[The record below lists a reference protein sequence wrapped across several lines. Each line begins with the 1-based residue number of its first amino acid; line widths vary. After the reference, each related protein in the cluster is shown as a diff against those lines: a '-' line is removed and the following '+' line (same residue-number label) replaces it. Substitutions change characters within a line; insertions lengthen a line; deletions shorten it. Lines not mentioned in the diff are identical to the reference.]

1 MEDKGITSSLAKR
14 DKKEKLIIYFV
25 GIAVFLAVLVGIK
38 ELSKGDFSAP
48 VFLGFFTGIYTLW
61 RYCKKQKENP
71 FSSIFRILKDDYVFD
86 KYVTLKLF
94 SIIYAL
100 GQGIGIGAS
109 IGYFADWIHS
119 LVTNSY
125 LKGVYFSGL
134 IISLLSIIFLRV
146 TLEVYSIIYKAA
158 IEFRNFVK
166 SKEKSYF
173 NISTLIYG

>member
-25 GIAVFLAVLVGIK
+25 GIAVFFAVLVGIK

-48 VFLGFFTGIYTLW
+48 VFLGFFSGIYTLW

-94 SIIYAL
+94 SIIYSL

-146 TLEVYSIIYKAA
+146 ILEVYSIIYKAA

-166 SKEKSYF
+166 SKEE
-173 NISTLIYG
+173 

>member
-1 MEDKGITSSLAKR
+1 MEDKGITSSLMKG

-48 VFLGFFTGIYTLW
+48 VFLGFFSGIFTLW
-61 RYCKKQKENP
+61 RYCKRQKENP

-119 LVTNSY
+119 VSY
-125 LKGVYFSGL
+125 THLTLPTKEGV
-134 IISLLSIIFLRV
+134 
-146 TLEVYSIIYKAA
+146 
-158 IEFRNFVK
+158 
-166 SKEKSYF
+166 
-173 NISTLIYG
+173 

>member
-1 MEDKGITSSLAKR
+1 MKDKGTNSSLAIR

-48 VFLGFFTGIYTLW
+48 IFLGFFTGIYTLW
-61 RYCKKQKENP
+61 RFCKKQKENP
-71 FSSIFRILKDDYVFD
+71 FSSIFKILKDDYLFD
-86 KYVTLKLF
+86 KYVTLKIF

-109 IGYFADWIHS
+109 IGYFAKWIHS
-119 LVTNSY
+119 LVTDSY
-125 LKGVYFSGL
+125 LKGTYFSGL
-134 IISLLSIIFLRV
+134 MISLLSIIFLRI
-146 TLEVYSIIYKAA
+146 TLEIYSIIYKAA

-166 SKEKSYF
+166 SKEK
-173 NISTLIYG
+173 

>member
-25 GIAVFLAVLVGIK
+25 GIAVFFAVLVGIK

-48 VFLGFFTGIYTLW
+48 VFLGFFSGIYTLW

-166 SKEKSYF
+166 SKEE
-173 NISTLIYG
+173 

>member
-1 MEDKGITSSLAKR
+1 MEDKGTKSSLAIR
-14 DKKEKLIIYFV
+14 DHKEKLIIYFV

-48 VFLGFFTGIYTLW
+48 IFLGFFTGIYTLW
-61 RYCKKQKENP
+61 RFCKKQKENP
-71 FSSIFRILKDDYVFD
+71 FSSIFKILKDDYVFD
-86 KYVTLKLF
+86 KYVTLKIF

-119 LVTNSY
+119 LVTDSY
-125 LKGVYFSGL
+125 LKGTYFSGL
-134 IISLLSIIFLRV
+134 MISLLSIIFLRV

-166 SKEKSYF
+166 SKEE
-173 NISTLIYG
+173 

>member
-1 MEDKGITSSLAKR
+1 MEDKGTKSSLAIR
-14 DKKEKLIIYFV
+14 DNKEKLIIYFV

-48 VFLGFFTGIYTLW
+48 IFLGSFTGIYTLW
-61 RYCKKQKENP
+61 RFCKKQKENP

-86 KYVTLKLF
+86 KYVTLKII

-119 LVTNSY
+119 LVTDSY
-125 LKGVYFSGL
+125 LKGTYFTGL
-134 IISLLSIIFLRV
+134 MISLLSIIFLRI
-146 TLEVYSIIYKAA
+146 TLEIYSIIYKAA
-158 IEFRNFVK
+158 IEFRNFVN
-166 SKEKSYF
+166 SKEK
-173 NISTLIYG
+173 

>member
-25 GIAVFLAVLVGIK
+25 GIAVFFAVLVGIK

-48 VFLGFFTGIYTLW
+48 LFLGFFSGIYTLW

-71 FSSIFRILKDDYVFD
+71 FSSIFKILKDDYVFD

-166 SKEKSYF
+166 SKEE
-173 NISTLIYG
+173 

>member
-1 MEDKGITSSLAKR
+1 MENKGITSSLAIR

-25 GIAVFLAVLVGIK
+25 GIVVFLAVLVGIK

-48 VFLGFFTGIYTLW
+48 IFLGFFTGIYTLW

-71 FSSIFRILKDDYVFD
+71 FSSIFKILKDDYIFD

-166 SKEKSYF
+166 YKEK
-173 NISTLIYG
+173 

>member
-25 GIAVFLAVLVGIK
+25 GIAVFFAVLVGIK

-48 VFLGFFTGIYTLW
+48 LFLGFFSGIYTLW

-166 SKEKSYF
+166 SKEK
-173 NISTLIYG
+173 

>member
-1 MEDKGITSSLAKR
+1 MEDKRISSSLAKR
-14 DKKEKLIIYFV
+14 DKKEKLIIYFA

-48 VFLGFFTGIYTLW
+48 LFLGFFTGILTLW

-71 FSSIFRILKDDYVFD
+71 FSSVFRILKDDYVFD
-86 KYVTLKLF
+86 KYITLKLF
-94 SIIYAL
+94 SIIYAV
-100 GQGIGIGAS
+100 GQGIGLGAS

-125 LKGVYFSGL
+125 LKGFYFSGL
-134 IISLLSIIFLRV
+134 IISLLSILFLRI

-166 SKEKSYF
+166 SKEK
-173 NISTLIYG
+173 

>member
-1 MEDKGITSSLAKR
+1 MEDKGITSSLEKR

-25 GIAVFLAVLVGIK
+25 GIAVFLAVLVGVK

-166 SKEKSYF
+166 SKEK
-173 NISTLIYG
+173 

>member
-1 MEDKGITSSLAKR
+1 MEDKRTKSSLAIR
-14 DKKEKLIIYFV
+14 DNKEKLIIYFV

-48 VFLGFFTGIYTLW
+48 IFLGFFTGIYTLW

-71 FSSIFRILKDDYVFD
+71 FSSIFKILKDDYVFD
-86 KYVTLKLF
+86 KYVTLKIF

-119 LVTNSY
+119 LVTDSY
-125 LKGVYFSGL
+125 LKGTYFSGL
-134 IISLLSIIFLRV
+134 MISLLSIIFLRI
-146 TLEVYSIIYKAA
+146 TLEIYSIIYKAA

-166 SKEKSYF
+166 SKEK
-173 NISTLIYG
+173 

>member
-1 MEDKGITSSLAKR
+1 MEDKGITSSLAKK

-25 GIAVFLAVLVGIK
+25 GIAVFFAVLVGIK

-48 VFLGFFTGIYTLW
+48 VFLGFFSGIYTLW

-146 TLEVYSIIYKAA
+146 TLEIYSIIYKAA

-166 SKEKSYF
+166 SKEK
-173 NISTLIYG
+173 

>member
-125 LKGVYFSGL
+125 LKGIYFSGL

-166 SKEKSYF
+166 SKEE
-173 NISTLIYG
+173 

>member
-25 GIAVFLAVLVGIK
+25 GIAVFFAVLVGIK

-48 VFLGFFTGIYTLW
+48 VFLGFFSGIYTLW

-134 IISLLSIIFLRV
+134 IISLLSIIFFRV

-166 SKEKSYF
+166 SKEK
-173 NISTLIYG
+173 

>member
-1 MEDKGITSSLAKR
+1 MEDKRISSSLAKR

-48 VFLGFFTGIYTLW
+48 LFLGFFTGIFTLW

-71 FSSIFRILKDDYVFD
+71 FSSVFRILKDDYVFD
-86 KYVTLKLF
+86 KYITLKLF
-94 SIIYAL
+94 SIIYAV
-100 GQGIGIGAS
+100 GQGIGLGAS

-125 LKGVYFSGL
+125 LKGFYFSGL
-134 IISLLSIIFLRV
+134 IISLLSILFLRI

-166 SKEKSYF
+166 SKEK
-173 NISTLIYG
+173 

>member
-71 FSSIFRILKDDYVFD
+71 FSSIFRILKDDYVFY

-166 SKEKSYF
+166 SKEK
-173 NISTLIYG
+173 

>member
-1 MEDKGITSSLAKR
+1 MEDKGTKSSLAIR
-14 DKKEKLIIYFV
+14 DNKEKLIIYFV

-48 VFLGFFTGIYTLW
+48 IFLGFFTGIYTLW
-61 RYCKKQKENP
+61 RFCKKQKENP
-71 FSSIFRILKDDYVFD
+71 FSSIFKILKDDYIFD
-86 KYVTLKLF
+86 KYVTLKIF

-119 LVTNSY
+119 LVTDSY
-125 LKGVYFSGL
+125 LKGTYFSGL
-134 IISLLSIIFLRV
+134 MISLLSIIFLRI
-146 TLEVYSIIYKAA
+146 TLEIYSIIYKAA

-166 SKEKSYF
+166 SKEK
-173 NISTLIYG
+173 

>member
-1 MEDKGITSSLAKR
+1 MEDKGITSSLAKK

-166 SKEKSYF
+166 SKEK
-173 NISTLIYG
+173 

>member
-1 MEDKGITSSLAKR
+1 MEDKGITSSLAIR

-48 VFLGFFTGIYTLW
+48 IFLGFFTGIYTLW
-61 RYCKKQKENP
+61 RFCKKQKENP
-71 FSSIFRILKDDYVFD
+71 FSSIFKILKDDYVFD
-86 KYVTLKLF
+86 KYVTLKIF

-119 LVTNSY
+119 LVTDSY
-125 LKGVYFSGL
+125 LKGTYFSGL
-134 IISLLSIIFLRV
+134 MISLLSIIFLRI
-146 TLEVYSIIYKAA
+146 TLEIYSIIYKAV
-158 IEFRNFVK
+158 IEFRNFVNTI
-166 SKEKSYF
+166 EK
-173 NISTLIYG
+173 

>member
-1 MEDKGITSSLAKR
+1 MEDKGTKSSLAIR
-14 DKKEKLIIYFV
+14 DNKEKLIIYFV

-48 VFLGFFTGIYTLW
+48 IFLGFFTGIYTLW
-61 RYCKKQKENP
+61 RFCKKQKENP
-71 FSSIFRILKDDYVFD
+71 FSSIFKILKDDYAFD
-86 KYVTLKLF
+86 KYVTLKIF

-119 LVTNSY
+119 LVTDSY
-125 LKGVYFSGL
+125 LKGTYFSGL
-134 IISLLSIIFLRV
+134 MISLLSIIFLRI
-146 TLEVYSIIYKAA
+146 TLEIYSIIYKAA

-166 SKEKSYF
+166 SKDK
-173 NISTLIYG
+173 

>member
-1 MEDKGITSSLAKR
+1 MEDKGIKYSLAKK
-14 DKKEKLIIYFV
+14 DKREKLIIIFV

-38 ELSKGDFSAP
+38 ELSEGDFSAP
-48 VFLGFFTGIYTLW
+48 AFLGFFTGIYTLW

-100 GQGIGIGAS
+100 GQGIGVGAS

-166 SKEKSYF
+166 VKEK
-173 NISTLIYG
+173 

>member
-1 MEDKGITSSLAKR
+1 MEDKRTKSSLAIR
-14 DKKEKLIIYFV
+14 DNKEKLIIYFV

-48 VFLGFFTGIYTLW
+48 IFLGFFTGIYTLW
-61 RYCKKQKENP
+61 RFCKKQKENP
-71 FSSIFRILKDDYVFD
+71 FSSIFKILKDDYVFD
-86 KYVTLKLF
+86 KYVTLKIF

-119 LVTNSY
+119 LVTDSY
-125 LKGVYFSGL
+125 LKVTYFSGL
-134 IISLLSIIFLRV
+134 MISLLSIIFLRI
-146 TLEVYSIIYKAA
+146 TLEIYSIIYKAA

-166 SKEKSYF
+166 SKEK
-173 NISTLIYG
+173 

>member
-1 MEDKGITSSLAKR
+1 MEDKRISSSLAKR
-14 DKKEKLIIYFV
+14 DKKEKLIVYFA

-38 ELSKGDFSAP
+38 KLSKGDFSAP
-48 VFLGFFTGIYTLW
+48 LFLGFFTGIFTLW

-71 FSSIFRILKDDYVFD
+71 FSSVFRILKDDYVFD
-86 KYVTLKLF
+86 KYITLKLF

-100 GQGIGIGAS
+100 GQGIGLGAS

-125 LKGVYFSGL
+125 LKGFYFSGL
-134 IISLLSIIFLRV
+134 IISLLSIVFLRV

-166 SKEKSYF
+166 SKEK
-173 NISTLIYG
+173 

>member
-1 MEDKGITSSLAKR
+1 MEDKGTKSSLAIR
-14 DKKEKLIIYFV
+14 DNKEKLIIYFV
-25 GIAVFLAVLVGIK
+25 GIAVFLAVLIGIK

-48 VFLGFFTGIYTLW
+48 IFLGFFTGIYTLW

-166 SKEKSYF
+166 SKEK
-173 NISTLIYG
+173 

>member
-1 MEDKGITSSLAKR
+1 MEDKGTKSSLAIR
-14 DKKEKLIIYFV
+14 DNKEKLIIYFV

-48 VFLGFFTGIYTLW
+48 IFLGFFTGIYTLW
-61 RYCKKQKENP
+61 RFCKKQKENP
-71 FSSIFRILKDDYVFD
+71 FSSIFKILKDDYVFD
-86 KYVTLKLF
+86 KYVTLKIF

-119 LVTNSY
+119 LVTDSY
-125 LKGVYFSGL
+125 LKGTYFSGL
-134 IISLLSIIFLRV
+134 MISFLSIIFLRI
-146 TLEVYSIIYKAA
+146 TLEIYSIIYKAA

-166 SKEKSYF
+166 SKEK
-173 NISTLIYG
+173 

>member
-1 MEDKGITSSLAKR
+1 MEDKGTKSSLAIR
-14 DKKEKLIIYFV
+14 DNKEKLIIYFV

-166 SKEKSYF
+166 SKEK
-173 NISTLIYG
+173 

>member
-166 SKEKSYF
+166 SKVK
-173 NISTLIYG
+173 